1 MLVRATRWFL
11 IGAPVVAG
19 ILVLIF
25 GTAGSISTTFGIVL
39 IGIGPIVWMWNWLV
53 RMSFDEGRPEQP
65 HVPDQPRGSEPSS
78 KPGQHEPAPR
88 HREAA
93 DHRRARVTRTPRKR
107 S

>member
-1 MLVRATRWFL
+1 MIVRATRWFL
-11 IGAPVVAG
+11 ISAPVVAG

-53 RMSFDEGRPEQP
+53 RMSFGDDDGARQPPTREQQG
-65 HVPDQPRGSEPSS
+65 HEAQSS
-78 KPGQHEPAPR
+78 HLVHREPAPSHSR
-88 HREAA
+88 KKL
-93 DHRRARVTRTPRKR
+93 TRPPRKR

>member
-1 MLVRATRWFL
+1 MMVRAIRWFL
-11 IGAPVVAG
+11 IAAPVVAG

-53 RMSFDEGRPEQP
+53 RMSFAADDRPMTP
-65 HVPDQPRGSEPSS
+65 PEPEH
-78 KPGQHEPAPR
+78 KA
-88 HREAA
+88 REAKSP
-93 DHRRARVTRTPRKR
+93 HRVPHKLTARHSGNKLTRTPRKR

>member
-11 IGAPVVAG
+11 ITAPVVAG
-19 ILVLIF
+19 ILVIVL

-53 RMSFDEGRPEQP
+53 RMSFEEEPASERRTPRARPEQP
-65 HVPDQPRGSEPSS
+65 AEERPHRQ
-78 KPGQHEPAPR
+78 PAPG
-88 HREAA
+88 HDAA
-93 DHRRARVTRTPRKR
+93 KLTRRPRRR